1 MLERPKST
9 LTGTI
14 FDLRALSL
22 GICDEPAIA
31 KTFGAPKFTNGVRDK
46 RVEIVAARDDT
57 RALRV
62 HYPKGAVGPAAGGA
76 QWLCPLGARHEALT
90 LSYDLCFADGFDFVL
105 GGKLPGLA
113 GGEANTG
120 GDRPNGRDGFSARMM
135 WRAGGAVVQYV
146 YHPDQRGVWGDDL
159 PWDAGHARVFRPG
172 VWHSVRHEIVL
183 NTPGERDGVLRGF
196 FDGELA
202 LERADLRFR
211 DVSHLKLDHLYFST
225 FFGGNSVEWGPTRD
239 EHVDFANF
247 RVTTGA

>member
-1 MLERPKST
+1 MLASDTST
-9 LTGTI
+9 LTGSNL
-14 FDLRALSL
+14 DLNALPL
-22 GICDEPAIA
+22 GNCDERAIA
-31 KTFGAPKFTNGVRDK
+31 ATFGAPKFTNGVRDG
-46 RVEIVAARDDT
+46 RVEIVSARNASQ
-57 RALRV
+57 ALRV
-62 HYPKGAVGPAAGGA
+62 RYPKGAVGPAAGGA
-76 QWLCPLGARHEALT
+76 QWLCPLAARYEALT
-90 LSYDLCFADGFDFVL
+90 LSYELCFADGFDFVL

-146 YHPDQRGVWGDDL
+146 YHPDQLGVWGDDL

-183 NTPGERDGVLRGF
+183 NTPGERNGVVRGF

-202 LERADLRFR
+202 LERTDLRFR
-211 DVSHLKLDHLYFST
+211 DVSDLALDHFYFST
-225 FFGGNSVEWGPTRD
+225 FFGGNSAEWGPTRD

-247 RVTTGA
+247 RVTTGV